1 MSDEI
6 VQPSYRWVVVFASAL
21 ILAIS
26 MGSIA
31 NGLSAYIVPMQ
42 DAFGWQ
48 RGEIA
53 LINSSGIMGL
63 AFGGLVMGP
72 LADRKGTRPV
82 VLMGVIVLGFC
93 YIAASFA
100 TSLWQFYTLFFVAGF
115 FGAGAIFPP
124 IMAAVGN
131 WFHVGAGV
139 AIGIASAGQALGQ
152 GGVPF
157 ASSFLIRKFGVD
169 GAFTATG
176 LFMLICMVPLAL
188 LLRQPPALQGSQ
200 GTSNSEEGTGVPTNV
215 IIATLCVAIILCCT
229 SMSVPLMH
237 LVPLIQ
243 DQGIAAQDAASVIFV
258 MLVVAVAGRVAFGK
272 LADMIGAL
280 QAYMTATAWMTLLV
294 FGFTYIENLQT
305 FYIYAIIYGFGYA
318 GVMTG
323 VLVSIRVLIPQS
335 RRASAFGIVT
345 MFGWFG
351 HAIGGFQGGL
361 LYDFT
366 GSYTIPYGVAA
377 LAGVLN
383 LIVVSSLLWK
393 TRTPLKLVLQRQYAN
408 SRAINPGRGFS
419 INRSRGEGYSG

>member
-1 MSDEI
+1 MPEQTI
-6 VQPSYRWVVVFASAL
+6 QPPYRWVVVFASAL

-42 DAFGWQ
+42 NAFGWQ

-82 VLMGVIVLGFC
+82 VLMGVTVLGLC
-93 YIAASFA
+93 YLAASFA

-115 FGAGAIFPP
+115 LGAGAIFPP

-131 WFHVGAGV
+131 WFHVGAGL

-157 ASSFLIRKFGVD
+157 ASSFLIKEFGVS

-176 LFMLICMVPLAL
+176 AVMLICMIPLAL
-188 LLRQPPALQGSQ
+188 LLRQPPPPQAIQGAIQ
-200 GTSNSEEGTGVPTNV
+200 DNETGLPANV
-215 IIATLCVAIILCCT
+215 VIATLCVAIILCCT
-229 SMSVPLMH
+229 CMSVPLMH

-243 DQGIAAQDAASVIFV
+243 DQGITAEDAGSVIFV
-258 MLVVAVAGRVAFGK
+258 MLIVAVAGRIAFGK
-272 LADMIGAL
+272 LADIIGAL

-294 FGFTYIENLQT
+294 FGFIYIENLQS

-323 VLVSIRVLIPQS
+323 VLVSIRVLVPQS

-351 HAIGGFQGGL
+351 HAIGGFQGGI
-361 LYDFT
+361 LYDLT
-366 GSYTIPYGVAA
+366 GSYTLPYGIAA

-383 LIVVSSLLWK
+383 LIVVSTLLRK
-393 TRTPLKLVLQRQYAN
+393 TKTPAHPNAAPAQ
-408 SRAINPGRGFS
+408 
-419 INRSRGEGYSG
+419 

>member
-1 MSDEI
+1 MPEQTT
-6 VQPSYRWVVVFASAL
+6 QPPYRWVVVFASAL

-42 DAFGWQ
+42 NAFGWQ

-72 LADRKGTRPV
+72 LADHKGTRPV
-82 VLMGVIVLGFC
+82 VLMGVTVLGLC
-93 YIAASFA
+93 YLAASFA

-115 FGAGAIFPP
+115 LGAGAIFPP

-131 WFHVGAGV
+131 WFHVGAGL

-157 ASSFLIRKFGVD
+157 ASSFLIKEFGVS

-176 LFMLICMVPLAL
+176 AVMLICMIPLAL
-188 LLRQPPALQGSQ
+188 LLRQPPPPQATQGAIQ
-200 GTSNSEEGTGVPTNV
+200 DNETGLPANV
-215 IIATLCVAIILCCT
+215 VIATLCVAIILCCT
-229 SMSVPLMH
+229 CMSVPLMH

-243 DQGIAAQDAASVIFV
+243 DQGITAEDAGSVIFV
-258 MLVVAVAGRVAFGK
+258 MLIVAVAGRIAFGK
-272 LADMIGAL
+272 LADIIGAL

-294 FGFTYIENLQT
+294 FGFIYIENLQS

-323 VLVSIRVLIPQS
+323 VLVSIRVLVPQS

-351 HAIGGFQGGL
+351 HAIGGFQGGI
-361 LYDFT
+361 LYDLT
-366 GSYTIPYGVAA
+366 GSYTLPYGIAA

-383 LIVVSSLLWK
+383 LIVVSTLLRK
-393 TRTPLKLVLQRQYAN
+393 TKTPAHPNAAPAQ
-408 SRAINPGRGFS
+408 
-419 INRSRGEGYSG
+419 

>member
-1 MSDEI
+1 MPEQTT
-6 VQPSYRWVVVFASAL
+6 QPPYRWVVVFASAL

-42 DAFGWQ
+42 NAFGWQ

-82 VLMGVIVLGFC
+82 VLMGVTVLGLC
-93 YIAASFA
+93 YLAASFA

-115 FGAGAIFPP
+115 LGAGAIFPP

-131 WFHVGAGV
+131 WFHVGAGL

-157 ASSFLIRKFGVD
+157 ASSFLIKEFGVS

-176 LFMLICMVPLAL
+176 AVMLICMIPLAL
-188 LLRQPPALQGSQ
+188 LLRQPPPPQAIQGAIQ
-200 GTSNSEEGTGVPTNV
+200 DNETGLPANV
-215 IIATLCVAIILCCT
+215 VIATLCVAIILCCT
-229 SMSVPLMH
+229 CMSVPLMH

-243 DQGIAAQDAASVIFV
+243 DQGITAEDAGSVIFV
-258 MLVVAVAGRVAFGK
+258 MLIVAVAGRIAFGK
-272 LADMIGAL
+272 LADIIGAL

-294 FGFTYIENLQT
+294 FGFIYIENLQS

-323 VLVSIRVLIPQS
+323 VLVSIRVLVPQS

-351 HAIGGFQGGL
+351 HAIGGFQGGI
-361 LYDFT
+361 LYDLT
-366 GSYTIPYGVAA
+366 GSYTLPYGIAA

-383 LIVVSSLLWK
+383 LIVVSTLLRK
-393 TRTPLKLVLQRQYAN
+393 TKTPAHPNAAPAQ
-408 SRAINPGRGFS
+408 
-419 INRSRGEGYSG
+419 